1 MATEFDHDT
10 ALTREGDAWH
20 ATVSNRWHIGAGPNG
35 GYMASFPL
43 RAMLDV
49 APFPDPL
56 SMTTHFL
63 QRPAY
68 AEATV
73 QATVVHATRAHAFL
87 QASMEQ
93 EHGTV
98 LAAIAVFGTHRD
110 SDVELVDARPPLDTP
125 PEDSPLLPTPE
136 GMPFVERF
144 VYRVPADRQ
153 QAFLSPTPT
162 PAHICGWMRLVDRD
176 IDTPAVPLAMD
187 AFPPAVFAAL
197 GLGLV
202 PTLELTVH
210 FRRKPTT
217 AWHLADFRTRFVM
230 GGYLEE
236 DGELWDEGGR
246 LVAQSRQLARFTPAP
261 QG

>member
-1 MATEFDHDT
+1 MATEFDEDT
-10 ALTREGDAWH
+10 ALTRRGEAWH
-20 ATVSNRWHIGAGPNG
+20 GKVSNRWHIGAGPNG
-35 GYMASFPL
+35 GYMASYPL
-43 RAMLDV
+43 RAMLDIT
-49 APFPDPL
+49 PFPDPL

-68 AEATV
+68 AEGTV
-73 QATVVHATRAHAFL
+73 RATVVHATRAHAFL

-98 LAAIAVFGTHRD
+98 LTALAVFGTHRP
-110 SDVELVDARPPLDTP
+110 SAVELIDARPPLDARP
-125 PEDSPLLPTPE
+125 DDCPVLPTPE

-144 VYRVPADRQ
+144 AYRVPADQ
-153 QAFLSPTPT
+153 QEAFWSPEPA
-162 PAHICGWMRLVDRD
+162 PAHLFGWVRLADRD
-176 IDTPAVPLAMD
+176 IDTMAIPLVMD
-187 AFPPAVFAAL
+187 SFPPAVFGAL

-210 FRRKPTT
+210 FRAKPTT

-236 DGELWDEGGR
+236 DGELWDEDGR
-246 LVAQSRQLARFTPAP
+246 LVAQSRQLARFTPAT